1 MKRFDMWNVVIYTPF
16 PSSQG
21 VHPVVTALAH
31 NGYSGG
37 MIERKRRPTPAKQP
51 REYPNRIREL
61 NKERGYTYD
70 SLAAELGVHP
80 KTIGALAT
88 GDAELTLTWMQ
99 RLANVYGVK
108 PIEIIERQVM
118 EGLRSVVIG
127 GKVQAGVWADNHA
140 FDPQDRR
147 TVTVPNDPDL
157 KGLDLYAREIEGESM
172 NKLYAHGSVVV
183 LSRLAQRPGEI
194 IAGKRYHVA
203 RTRGDVREETI
214 KTLVRDRAGDYWL
227 QPESDSPEFTAFKL
241 AGDENETVELLGR
254 VRYALTVE

>member
-1 MKRFDMWNVVIYTPF
+1 M
-16 PSSQG
+16 SSQG
-21 VHPVVTALAH
+21 AYPVVTALAH

-37 MIERKRRPTPAKQP
+37 MIERKRRPPPAKQP

-61 NKERGYTYD
+61 NKERGWTYD
-70 SLAAELGVHP
+70 SVAEKLGVHP

-99 RLANVYGVK
+99 RLGRLYGVK

-118 EGLRSVVIG
+118 AGLRSVEVG

-147 TVTVPNDPDL
+147 TVTVPNSAEL
-157 KGLDLYAREIEGESM
+157 RGLELYAREIEGESM
-172 NKLYAHGSVVV
+172 NKLYAHGSVVI
-183 LSRLAQRPGEI
+183 LSRLSQRPGEI

-203 RTRGDVREETI
+203 RTRGDLREETI
-214 KTLVRDRAGDYWL
+214 KTLVRDRAGEYRL